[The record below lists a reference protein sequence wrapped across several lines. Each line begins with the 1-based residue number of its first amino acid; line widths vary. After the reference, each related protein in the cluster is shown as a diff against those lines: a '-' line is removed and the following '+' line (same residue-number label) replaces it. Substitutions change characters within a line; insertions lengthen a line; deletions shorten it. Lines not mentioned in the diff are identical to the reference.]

1 MIIKELNNTEYYK
14 NMRQANFRSVITLIS
29 QNQIWII
36 ASNWMKLIQVMI
48 LYS

>member
-1 MIIKELNNTEYYK
+1 MTIKEINNTEYYK
-14 NMRQANFRSVITLIS
+14 NMSQANFRSAITLIS

-48 LYS
+48 LFS